1 MDGFGISNVCTWE
14 QGAGPS
20 PGVDGS
26 TGPPQATEDPG
37 TRLPTMIHYI
47 TELCHLI
54 VKKKQKNPHSTGNCI
69 NMIYRVK
76 HYASISK
83 HKLSNWYWKHF
94 FINVQI
100 VFHTLSSKWCK
111 VRLKRGEFLKL

>member
-1 MDGFGISNVCTWE
+1 MDGFGIDQFGQQCVYV
-14 QGAGPS
+14 GAGCRGQS

-54 VKKKQKNPHSTGNCI
+54 VKKNKK
-69 NMIYRVK
+69 
-76 HYASISK
+76 
-83 HKLSNWYWKHF
+83 
-94 FINVQI
+94 
-100 VFHTLSSKWCK
+100 TLTQ
-111 VRLKRGEFLKL
+111 RAIALI